1 MELFSSDSK
10 DSSPFLLSLDTLSST
25 CDPSSP
31 QKGKYEHNRRSR
43 LGGFYGPVLKVTDF
57 GEGGVKWSLEFSA
70 QLARKGKQVDRAH
83 SFATTK
89 L

>member
-1 MELFSSDSK
+1 MTQRTQVLSFY
-10 DSSPFLLSLDTLSST
+10 LLKLCLQRVT
-25 CDPSSP
+25 PSSP
-31 QKGKYEHNRRSR
+31 QKGKYEHNRRSS